1 MEKKYVVVPII
12 LILIVLV
19 WIGSCGTFAATTPD
33 KSNREVPTKFG
44 LSGLYTLLGTE
55 TPAPWEFSIGVYV
68 DYSRLDL
75 PEDPRKPELTEVRLG
90 AALGLI
96 PRFQIGVSVP
106 ALDLF
111 LPTTNGIPEFSES
124 GIGDI
129 TVSGKYRILNETGGI
144 PAIALYGL
152 VSFPNGDEKIGLGSG
167 STDYTLGG
175 ILTKHVGPLSLYGN
189 VGFFISGY
197 KAGDPNP
204 LLRSLQDSLVYG
216 AGLDFSL
223 VGGNKVN
230 LFAEATFLHEFGSEE
245 EDQVVNLLGIPVED
259 KVDNPGQLNVGI
271 HLGLSE
277 SFVLTGGGG
286 FKLVNENAVPEAPNW
301 RVFGGLT
308 YSFMRKPDTRIAQ
321 VPPPTP
327 APPPTQVI
335 PVEPPLVN
343 RCPEIT
349 AVTLSA
355 SEILGNER
363 IKISAKATD
372 ADNNPLTYQWTAT
385 GGEIVGSGGE
395 VIWTAPDCRTI
406 GGPSATYTLTVTV
419 SDAQCPVTQ
428 SRTIVV
434 RCERILE
441 GKLPFDKGSA
451 RLNNL
456 AKAALDNIA
465 IVLKKFPDQ
474 DILIEGHTDAAGSET
489 ANKQMGLRR
498 AESVRNYLITRHG
511 IEPRRI
517 RIESLGSTRA
527 IASNDTEEGRR
538 QNRRVEIY
546 RLIK

>member
-1 MEKKYVVVPII
+1 MEKKYAVVLIIPI
-12 LILIVLV
+12 LIALV
-19 WIGSCGTFAATTPD
+19 GFGSRSMLTAATSD
-33 KSNREVPTKFG
+33 KNSRDVPTKFG
-44 LSGLYTLLGTE
+44 LSGLYTLFGTE
-55 TPAPWEFSIGVYV
+55 TPDPWEFSLGVYV

-75 PEDPRKPELTEVRLG
+75 PEDPRKPELTEVRFG

-96 PRFQIGVSVP
+96 PRFQLGVSVP

-111 LPTTNGIPEFSES
+111 LPATNGIPEFSDS

-129 TVSGKYRILNETGGI
+129 TVSGKYRVINEAGGI

-167 STDYTLGG
+167 STDFTLGG
-175 ILTKHVGPLSLYGN
+175 ILTKHIGPINLYGN

-204 LLRSLQDSLVYG
+204 LLHSFQDSLVYG
-216 AGLDFSL
+216 AGLDFS
-223 VGGNKVN
+223 VAEGNKVN
-230 LFAEATFLHEFGSEE
+230 LFAEATFLHEFGTEE

-259 KVDNPGQLNVGI
+259 KVDNPGQLNLGI
-271 HLGLSE
+271 QLGLSE

-286 FKLVNENAVPEAPNW
+286 FKIVDANAVPEAPNW
-301 RVFGGLT
+301 RVFGGIT
-308 YSFMRKPDTRIAQ
+308 YSFKRKPDTRMAQ
-321 VPPPTP
+321 LPPPTP

-349 AVTLSA
+349 EVTLSA
-355 SEILGNER
+355 AEISGNER

-372 ADNNPLTYQWTAT
+372 ADNNPLTYQWKAT

-406 GGPSATYTLTVTV
+406 EGPSATYTITVTV

-428 SRTIVV
+428 TRTIMV
-434 RCERILE
+434 RCEKILE

-451 RLNNL
+451 RLNNI

-474 DILIEGHTDAAGSET
+474 GILIEGHTDSVGNEAA
-489 ANKQMGLRR
+489 NRQMGLRR

-511 IEPRRI
+511 IESKRI
-517 RIESLGSTRA
+517 SIESLGSTRA
-527 IASNDTEEGRR
+527 IAPNDTEEGRR

-546 RLIK
+546 RLQK